1 MNKPNLPNQ
10 SNILF
15 ESTRRIHI
23 KDIAQDTTESE
34 YKKIRRRRMKISASL
49 AFLIVCLTSYFFI
62 QSGPQDITADIG
74 NIDVHLVLPHVGSRA
89 PTTDNNQ
96 AFGAQGSLDGQMM
109 GEQQPQQVQDYS
121 DRYSRYEEETYYANA
136 VEPEDNE
143 ARSPASVSSEE
154 FVEVQESEPVI
165 ETPTEGE
172 F

>member
-15 ESTRRIHI
+15 ESTRRINI
-23 KDIAQDTTESE
+23 KDIAQDTTETE

-49 AFLIVCLTSYFFI
+49 AVLMVCLTTYLFI
-62 QSGPQDITADIG
+62 QSRPQDVTAEIG
-74 NIDVHLVLPHVGSRA
+74 NIDIHLALPHVGSQA
-89 PTTDNNQ
+89 PTTHNNE
-96 AFGAQGSLDGQMM
+96 AFGGQGSPSGQMM

-136 VEPEDNE
+136 VDTEDTE

>member
-15 ESTRRIHI
+15 ESTRRINI
-23 KDIAQDTTESE
+23 KDIAQDTTETE
-34 YKKIRRRRMKISASL
+34 YKKIRLKRMKLFGSL
-49 AFLIVCLTSYFFI
+49 LLLVFSTAFYIFF
-62 QSGPQDITADIG
+62 QSGPQDVTAEIG
-74 NIDVHLVLPHVGSRA
+74 NIDIHLALPHVGSQA
-89 PTTDNNQ
+89 PTTHNNE
-96 AFGAQGSLDGQMM
+96 AFGGQGSPSGQMM

-136 VEPEDNE
+136 VDTEDTE